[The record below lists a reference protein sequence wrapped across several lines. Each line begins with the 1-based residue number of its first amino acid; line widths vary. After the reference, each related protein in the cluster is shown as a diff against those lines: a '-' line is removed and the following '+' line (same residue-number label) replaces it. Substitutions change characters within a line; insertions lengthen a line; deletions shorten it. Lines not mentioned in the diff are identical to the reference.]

1 MLYGKTSRKAN
12 IQQRAKAMS
21 RVSRMDKLN
30 TLLKIFFLCS
40 IFSFCFC
47 FKRVLFFY
55 LVARSLGLQVTPCPN
70 GQGSAIFLFIFHI

>member
-30 TLLKIFFLCS
+30 TLLKIFFP
-40 IFSFCFC
+40 
-47 FKRVLFFY
+47 LFHF
-55 LVARSLGLQVTPCPN
+55 LIL
-70 GQGSAIFLFIFHI
+70 FLF